1 MPTLQRAAVVALQVQ
16 DAVNLSAVVLE
27 FHEVLRETMWPEAR
41 KRGLGMDWINRHA
54 ITTLFLDKLCD
65 LNGVV
70 TDSNKLALAYAE
82 VKAIAESKLEAS

>member
-1 MPTLQRAAVVALQVQ
+1 MPSLQHAAVVSLQIQ

-27 FHEVLRETMWPEAR
+27 FNEVLRETMWPEAR
-41 KRGLGMDWINRHA
+41 ARGLGTQWINQHP

-65 LNGVV
+65 LNGIV

-82 VKAIAESKLEAS
+82 VQAIASEPA